1 MNLSDSETQQVL
13 GDRAIRTASAPRAPL
28 QLSPREQEVLKLLA
42 QGYTN
47 QEVATRLYLSVKTI
61 ETHRARIVD
70 KLGLRSRAD
79 LTRYALEMGLL
90 NPVPFSPG

>member
-1 MNLSDSETQQVL
+1 
-13 GDRAIRTASAPRAPL
+13 
-28 QLSPREQEVLKLLA
+28 VLKLLA

-47 QEVATRLYLSVKTI
+47 KEAGAQLRVSVKTI
-61 ETHRARIVD
+61 ETYRARIVD

-90 NPVPFSPG
+90 NPVASSPR